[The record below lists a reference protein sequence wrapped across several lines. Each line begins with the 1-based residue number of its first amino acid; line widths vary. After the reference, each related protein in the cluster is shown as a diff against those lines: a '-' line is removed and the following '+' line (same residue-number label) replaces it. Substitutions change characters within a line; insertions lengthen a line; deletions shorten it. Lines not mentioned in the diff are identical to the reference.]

1 MIEVSFVARKYQF
14 KVHPAIESGL
24 DLVDENDQYT
34 HILQLD
40 DSCDPENVLGK
51 ISISFNQIFDL
62 FSFLDAFKYYGQYG
76 AIEKEHKQIR
86 KRIDKNSDDN
96 DKSIIDQAETDLLA
110 LHRTIDSTIKSRI
123 SAEIWVK

>member
-1 MIEVSFVARKYQF
+1 M
-14 KVHPAIESGL
+14 
-24 DLVDENDQYT
+24 
-34 HILQLD
+34 
-40 DSCDPENVLGK
+40 LGK

-86 KRIDKNSDDN
+86 KRIDENSDDK

-110 LHRTIDSTIKSRI
+110 LHRTMNSTIKPSI
-123 SAEIWVK
+123 GAEIWLKVEVNFSKVRKLTIFRS